1 MHDFLPGYQLKPS
14 RTLKRSILCMYVV
27 LRQLVINYLST
38 QNFCFAITYDGWTNN
53 TLNGFY
59 PMTLHWVSLESSKP
73 ISIVLDF
80 LNVFPGEGVG
90 KLCDK
95 ALFSCLKSF
104 KISSRL
110 IYTRADG
117 AANSQ
122 AASKE
127 LARFLYN
134 HHGIGILPSRHMLRC
149 MVLG

>member
-1 MHDFLPGYQLKPS
+1 
-14 RTLKRSILCMYVV
+14 
-27 LRQLVINYLST
+27 
-38 QNFCFAITYDGWTNN
+38 
-53 TLNGFY
+53 
-59 PMTLHWVSLESSKP
+59 MTLHWVSLESSKP

-110 IYTRADG
+110 ISTKIDG
-117 AANSQ
+117 AIDAE

-127 LARFLYN
+127 LARLLYN
-134 HHGIGILPSRHMLRC
+134 HHGIEIFLLHIC
-149 MVLG
+149 